1 MTTNRVPTL
10 FILGGGREASLRAK
24 RCGAVHI
31 DHYSEVDPQEVDGG
45 IQAHVEDKTH
55 ALLLLDAAERI
66 FVYPEFADLLPHLP
80 KDRVVVVVAP
90 RGHPLCAE
98 YTCAEEPSC

>member
-1 MTTNRVPTL
+1 M
-10 FILGGGREASLRAK
+10 LRAK
-24 RCGAVHI
+24 SCGAVHI

-55 ALLLLDAAERI
+55 AAILLDAAEKI

-80 KDRVVVVVAP
+80 RDKVVVVAP

-98 YTCAEEPSC
+98 HTCAEEPPC

>member
-10 FILGGGREASLRAK
+10 FILGGGRETLLRAK

-55 ALLLLDAAERI
+55 ALLLLDTAERI

-80 KDRVVVVVAP
+80 KDKVVLIA
-90 RGHPLCAE
+90 RRSHPLCGE
-98 YTCAEEPSC
+98 YACAEEPPC